1 MSSDTEI
8 KGHYRYDKDSKRYHG
23 FDIITD
29 AGVVGT
35 VYIPKDLKPMPKTIT
50 LTYQSKEDD

>member
-1 MSSDTEI
+1 MIQTRSAIT
-8 KGHYRYDKDSKRYHG
+8 G